1 MRRQLHPTSVQN
13 PEVKSDLNY
22 DPQLGQNTKPHKKK
36 KKKKKKKSHLNYS
49 AFNVKPGRVQTEL
62 DTKLGSKQNNLRGIR

>member
-1 MRRQLHPTSVQN
+1 MTLN
-13 PEVKSDLNY
+13 LVKTLSL
-22 DPQLGQNTKPHKKK
+22 TR
-36 KKKKKKKSHLNYS
+36 KKKSHLNYS